1 MERNAHSIDNRRARR
16 GARSLP
22 LLLLLVSTACTQGE
36 WQPRG
41 GWGSGQGGAAS
52 SPVDPEDPDALPL
65 RMLRLTDEQRARIR
79 ALQEAARPALEALRQ
94 PDEAYRQGRHAL
106 LQATPF
112 QPAAARQLALRDNER
127 HLQLQV
133 KRLEL
138 QHAIYHVLTP
148 AQQAQL
154 ANWWKTRPEPPTPRR
169 RR

>member
-1 MERNAHSIDNRRARR
+1 MEPCAHSIEDRRSRR
-16 GARSLP
+16 GALALP

-41 GWGSGQGGAAS
+41 GWGSGQGGVTPS
-52 SPVDPEDPDALPL
+52 TLDPEDPDGLPL
-65 RMLRLTDEQRARIR
+65 RMLALTDEQRARIR
-79 ALQEAARPALEALRQ
+79 TLQEAARPTLEALRQ

-106 LQATPF
+106 LQKTPF
-112 QPAAARQLALRDNER
+112 QPDAARQLALRDNER
-127 HLQLQV
+127 RLQLHV

-154 ANWWKTRPEPPTPRR
+154 AGWWKTRPEPPTPRR